1 MKQYTVSNGKMVLT
15 LREAEEGGYVV
26 MSPLDPQLIT
36 EGDTVAEAF
45 ENARDALAA
54 LATSRRKLI
63 KERLVLSSRRR
74 RLP

>member
-1 MKQYTVSNGKMVLT
+1 MRQYTVSNGKMVLT
-15 LREAEEGGYVV
+15 FQEAEEGGYFVT
-26 MSPLDPQLIT
+26 SPLDPVT
-36 EGDTVAEAF
+36 ETF

-63 KERLVLSSRRR
+63 KKRLVLTSRRR